1 MGLGRRRFILGTL
14 ALAGGGLGVAVWS
27 GSVARRRRL
36 APDATTLEPSA
47 WLQVDTTGGITLQV
61 DRVEMGQGVITG
73 FVTLVAE
80 ELDVPPDRI
89 RPVLAP
95 VHPRFQDPAQLTG
108 ESTSMRKR
116 FEPLRQTGAAARALL
131 LQAAAAEWG
140 VAVATLDTD
149 GTGHVVDAAGGR
161 RLPYAALAAAAAQLP
176 VPADVAL
183 RDPARFR
190 YIGGRVARPDLPDKV
205 RGAARFGID
214 TQLPGLLTAVIARSP
229 ELRGGLRGFDAARAR
244 AVPGVVDAFAVPAGV
259 AVVAEGFWAARQGA
273 RALAVDWA
281 PGPLA
286 AFSTATMAADQARAL
301 ASGTAHVARDD
312 GDPAAVLAATTAAGG
327 PVLAADY
334 ALPYLAHAT
343 LEPMNATLWFR
354 GDACEAWIP
363 SQAPDLAR
371 QVICDLAGLAR
382 EAVTVHTTLSG
393 GGFGRRATVDYVA
406 EAAAIARRFDRPV
419 KLVWTREDDLGH
431 GPFREA
437 SRHALRASLGT
448 DGRIAAW
455 EHRLTGV
462 GLNHLL
468 MPATLPLLAP
478 DWLPTARLARAG
490 AWLGPKLDDWFGS
503 FTARQGSTD
512 HPYAVPATR
521 VEVVNWQPGVPVT
534 IWRSVGHSYNGFVVE
549 AFIDELSALAG
560 ADPLAFRRQHLA
572 GEPRVL
578 AVLDLLADRSGWGR
592 PPPGRAQGLALQV
605 AFGSVVAQ
613 VAEVSC
619 AGGQIRVHRVTCAAD
634 CGTAV
639 NPDVVRQQLEGGIV
653 FGLGAALH
661 GEVRIDAGQVRDR
674 NFDGYRQ
681 LTLADSPVIDV
692 HLVPSTAPPGGI
704 GEAGVPPIAPAVAN
718 AVFAAT
724 GRRLRQLPL
733 RLAPPQRDAQRQ
745 A

>member
-1 MGLGRRRFILGTL
+1 MGLRRRSFLLGTL

-27 GSVARRRRL
+27 GRGARRRRL
-36 APDATTLEPSA
+36 APDAATLEPSA
-47 WLQVDTTGGITLQV
+47 WLQVDTAGGITLQV

-95 VHPRFQDPAQLTG
+95 VHPLFQDPAQLTG

-116 FEPLRQTGAAARALL
+116 FEPLRRTGAVARALL
-131 LQAAAAEWG
+131 LRAAAAEWG
-140 VAVATLDTD
+140 VDAAALDTD
-149 GTGHVVDAAGGR
+149 GTGHVVDPAGGR
-161 RLPYAALAAAAAQLP
+161 RLAYAALAAAAARLP
-176 VPADVAL
+176 VPDDVAL

-190 YIGGRVARPDLPDKV
+190 YIGRRVARPDLPDKV
-205 RGAARFGID
+205 RGAARFGLD
-214 TQLPGLLTAVIARSP
+214 TQLPGLLTAVIARP
-229 ELRGGLRGFDAARAR
+229 PDLRGGLRGFDAAPAR
-244 AVPGVVDAFAVPAGV
+244 AVPGVVDVFAVPTGV
-259 AVVAEGFWAARQGA
+259 AVVADGFWAARQGA
-273 RALAVDWA
+273 RALVVDWE

-286 AFSTATMAADQARAL
+286 GFDTATMAANQARAL
-301 ASGTAHVARDD
+301 ATGEAHVARDD
-312 GDPAAVLAATTAAGG
+312 GDPAAVFAATAAAGG
-327 PVLAADY
+327 TVLTADY
-334 ALPYLAHAT
+334 TLPYLAHAT

-354 GDACEAWIP
+354 AGGCEAWIP

-371 QVICDLAGLAR
+371 QVICDLAGLGR
-382 EAVTVHTTLSG
+382 EVVTVHTTLAG

-406 EAAAIARRFDRPV
+406 EATVIARRFDRPV

-437 SRHALRASLGT
+437 SRHALRATLGA
-448 DGRIAAW
+448 DGRVAAW

-468 MPATLPLLAP
+468 LPVTLPLLAP

-490 AWLGPKLDDWFGS
+490 EWLGPRLDDWFGS

-512 HPYAVPATR
+512 HPYALPAAR

-549 AFIDELSALAG
+549 AFIDELAALAG
-560 ADPLAFRRQHLA
+560 EDPLAFRPRHLA
-572 GEPRVL
+572 AEPRVL
-578 AVLDLLADRSGWGR
+578 AVLDLVAAQAGWGR
-592 PPPGRAQGLALQV
+592 PPPGRGLGLALQV

-619 AGGQIRVHRVTCAAD
+619 ADGRIRVHRVTCAAD

-653 FGLGAALH
+653 FGLAAALH
-661 GEVRIDAGQVRDR
+661 GEIHIDAGRVRER

-681 LTLADSPVIDV
+681 LTLAEAPAIDV

-724 GRRLRQLPL
+724 GQRLRGLPL
-733 RLAPPQRDAQRQ
+733 RLAPA
-745 A
+745 